1 MVSEEGE
8 TAPAESGESF
18 MKLQRPAHLAEL
30 SALLDGELEPHE
42 LRPTLR
48 AVVREPELRENWQAY
63 VLIGDQLRQERTL
76 GRDLTAGV
84 MAKIRAEPVVLAPR
98 NLQLPRRHNPMLA
111 LAASAAGVVVVGWL
125 ALADNAQ
132 FSPMESRLAA
142 VSASA
147 ARHVPIHTAGATGA
161 VQINAAGA
169 ANAVQI
175 NTAGTASAVP
185 PAPTFEVAAR
195 GDMSEYFLAHHT
207 QSATFRLGDNA
218 GHVRTVTMTGGSVL
232 P

>member
-1 MVSEEGE
+1 MN
-8 TAPAESGESF
+8 
-18 MKLQRPAHLAEL
+18 LQQQEL

-42 LRPTLR
+42 VRPTLT
-48 AVVREPELRENWQAY
+48 AAVREPELRGNWLAY
-63 VLIGDQLRQERTL
+63 VLIGDQLRQERT
-76 GRDLTAGV
+76 GARDLTAGV

-98 NLQLPRRHNPMLA
+98 NLQLARRRNPMLA
-111 LAASAAGVVVVGWL
+111 LAASAAGVAVVGWL

-132 FSPMESRLAA
+132 LSPPGNLLAA
-142 VSASA
+142 AAPANMASA
-147 ARHVPIHTAGATGA
+147 VVT
-161 VQINAAGA
+161 
-169 ANAVQI
+169 VQI
-175 NTAGTASAVP
+175 NTAGAASAVP

-195 GDMSEYFLAHHT
+195 GDMSEYLLAHHT

>member
-1 MVSEEGE
+1 MR
-8 TAPAESGESF
+8 
-18 MKLQRPAHLAEL
+18 LQRPAQLAEL

-48 AVVREPELRENWQAY
+48 AAVRGPELRENWQAY

-98 NLQLPRRHNPMLA
+98 NLQLAWRRRPLLA

-132 FSPMESRLAA
+132 FSPPENRLAA
-142 VSASA
+142 V
-147 ARHVPIHTAGATGA
+147 
-161 VQINAAGA
+161 
-169 ANAVQI
+169 
-175 NTAGTASAVP
+175 ASAVP
-185 PAPTFEVAAR
+185 PAPTFEAAQR
-195 GDMSEYFLAHHT
+195 GDMSEYLLAHHT

-218 GHVRTVTMTGGSVL
+218 GHVRTVSMTGG
-232 P
+232 PARP

>member
-1 MVSEEGE
+1 
-8 TAPAESGESF
+8 
-18 MKLQRPAHLAEL
+18 MKSQRPAHLAEL

-48 AVVREPELRENWQAY
+48 AVVRAPELRENWQAY

-76 GRDLTAGV
+76 GRDLTADV

-147 ARHVPIHTAGATGA
+147 ARHVSSNAAGVASA

-169 ANAVQI
+169 
-175 NTAGTASAVP
+175 ASAVP
-185 PAPTFEVAAR
+185 PAPTFEAAAR
-195 GDMSEYFLAHHT
+195 GDMSEYLLAHHT
-207 QSATFRLGDNA
+207 QSASFRLGDNA
-218 GHVRTVTMTGGSVL
+218 GHVRTVTMSGGSVL